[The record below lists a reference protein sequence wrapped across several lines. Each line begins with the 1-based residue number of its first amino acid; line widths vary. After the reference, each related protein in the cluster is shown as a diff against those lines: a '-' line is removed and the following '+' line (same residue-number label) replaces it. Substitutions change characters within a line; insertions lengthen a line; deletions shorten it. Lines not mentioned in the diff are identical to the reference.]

1 MYKGPAVITGD
12 FSRDLGDCV
21 FWEELRAK
29 GWYDTA
35 ELTWHRDQK
44 IPEPT
49 CKDSSRRSFILVNAA
64 MAQFF
69 LDCGPGEYYMFDA
82 HPVLEATFD
91 LGDKPATKQVWSLP
105 CSFDFM
111 FDPNELEQHAAEVC
125 ARRDTK
131 FHDALGHHDANEA
144 LKQFALTFEETYVRS
159 AIDVEGRP
167 VRIPAAC
174 LKDVKAEL

>member
-1 MYKGPAVITGD
+1 
-12 FSRDLGDCV
+12 
-21 FWEELRAK
+21 
-29 GWYDTA
+29 
-35 ELTWHRDQK
+35 
-44 IPEPT
+44 
-49 CKDSSRRSFILVNAA
+49 
-64 MAQFF
+64 
-69 LDCGPGEYYMFDA
+69 MFDA

-105 CSFDFM
+105 CSFDRFM

-144 LKQFALTFEETYVRS
+144 LKQFALTSEETYVRN
-159 AIDVEGRP
+159 AIDLEGRP

-174 LKDVKAEL
+174 LKRCQRRVAKRKPLGASMIRKG